1 MLVACLLIAWV
12 AAVPARGETAIARGS
27 PQAAFAGGPIHL
39 SGAAEARLRGQYHG
53 DNVPVVPQPFRTW
66 LDAALLAGDWRQ
78 VEAVKKALIAAR
90 DLLPVLLWDQ
100 TRFVATGRITLAAE
114 YAKDWPVSDVP
125 NAEEAAATMW
135 LYAVAATFTDGHKC
149 SDPQA
154 REAYLDRLR
163 GADFA
168 AVMGII
174 RSMPEDRLA
183 ASRGPRSGW
192 RVRWP
197 LSEPA
202 MHCAGAPAGG
212 WTSVRTG
219 CRSANWRTPARCCR
233 GIWRRS
239 VRSCVRR
246 GRRGRERLGRPVF

>member
-53 DNVPVVPQPFRTW
+53 DNVPVVPQPFRTR

-114 YAKDWPVSDVP
+114 YAKDLAGSDVP

-183 ASRGPRSGW
+183 ASRATAIRLESA
-192 RVRWP
+192 
-197 LSEPA
+197 LAAE
-202 MHCAGAPAGG
+202 
-212 WTSVRTG
+212 RTG
-219 CRSANWRTPARCCR
+219 DALCRSAGGRLDVSPDGAPQRELADTHAMLPRHLAAICSVVREKGPAR
-233 GIWRRS
+233 
-239 VRSCVRR
+239 
-246 GRRGRERLGRPVF
+246 P

>member
-1 MLVACLLIAWV
+1 MLVACLLVAWV
-12 AAVPARGETAIARGS
+12 AALPARSETAIERGS

-39 SGAAEARLRGQYHG
+39 SAAAEARLRAQYHG
-53 DNVPVVPQPFRTW
+53 DNVPLVPQPFRTR
-66 LDAALLAGDWRQ
+66 LDIALAAGDWRQ

-100 TRFVATGRITLAAE
+100 TRFVATGLVALAAA
-114 YAKDWPVSDVP
+114 YAKDLAGSDVP
-125 NAEEAAATMW
+125 NAEDAAATMW

-183 ASRGPRSGW
+183 ATRATAIRLESA
-192 RVRWP
+192 
-197 LSEPA
+197 LAAE
-202 MHCAGAPAGG
+202 
-212 WTSVRTG
+212 RTG
-219 CRSANWRTPARCCR
+219 DSLCRSAA
-233 GIWRRS
+233 G
-239 VRSCVRR
+239 
-246 GRRGRERLGRPVF
+246 RLGVRPDGEWQRELGGTRAMLPQHLAAICSVVRANGPVRP